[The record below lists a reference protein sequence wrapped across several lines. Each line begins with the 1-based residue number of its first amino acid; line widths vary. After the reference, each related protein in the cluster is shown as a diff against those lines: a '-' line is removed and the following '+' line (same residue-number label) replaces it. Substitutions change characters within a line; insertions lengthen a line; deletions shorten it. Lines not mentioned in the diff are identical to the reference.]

1 MMVTSND
8 GDCRYRLEMVLVNVG
23 VQIIASGDDGWQ
35 QMILIVGAGGVV
47 DNVVERYIVI
57 ANDYVNNDSC
67 W

>member
-1 MMVTSND
+1 MMVMSND
-8 GDCRYRLEMVLVNVG
+8 GDCRCRLEMVLVNVG

-35 QMILIVGAGGVV
+35 QTILIVGASGVV